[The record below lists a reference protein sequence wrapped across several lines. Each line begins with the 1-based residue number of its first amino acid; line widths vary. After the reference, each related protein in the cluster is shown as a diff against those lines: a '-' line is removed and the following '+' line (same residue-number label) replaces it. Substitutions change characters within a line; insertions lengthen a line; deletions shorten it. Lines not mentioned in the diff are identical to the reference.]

1 MEHIFVLLYFQW
13 ISIHDGFLPRHMA
26 TVALADFV
34 FGGADDPLRLG
45 VFAKRVVQPRP
56 GRCGPWFQWKCLV
69 VFPLSTL
76 NNYHLRTWWF
86 LRPVHGFFVARCF
99 GIWGFTTWSRITGSC
114 GRYICQWM
122 GWCNFFY
129 VGGPLCVG
137 QILKAAAHWAPELI
151 NDLRSPVDLKASLK
165 DYKKTRY

>member
-1 MEHIFVLLYFQW
+1 MKHIFVLLYFQW
-13 ISIHDGFLPRHMA
+13 ISIQDGFLPRHMA

-56 GRCGPWFQWKCLV
+56 GRGGPWFQWKCLV

-86 LRPVHGFFVARCF
+86 LRPDLMVFSWLVVLGFRGLPYDLVSLGVAVD
-99 GIWGFTTWSRITGSC
+99 ISAS
-114 GRYICQWM
+114 
-122 GWCNFFY
+122 GW
-129 VGGPLCVG
+129 VD
-137 QILKAAAHWAPELI
+137 AHWAPELI
-151 NDLRSPVDLKASLK
+151 NYLRSPVDLKASLK